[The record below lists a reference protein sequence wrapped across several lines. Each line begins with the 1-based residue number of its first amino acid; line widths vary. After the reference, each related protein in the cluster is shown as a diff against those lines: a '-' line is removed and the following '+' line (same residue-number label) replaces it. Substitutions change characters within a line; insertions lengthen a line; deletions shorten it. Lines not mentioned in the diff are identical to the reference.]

1 MLADAGKEATCTEDP
16 GPKERIF
23 HAVISVALR
32 NGFGKVALSLVARD
46 AGLSKGGLLYHFA
59 TKNDL
64 ISAMLEY
71 YANRTACHP
80 RPVHYGGADVTS
92 SGCNPFAVAVL
103 IAAAENPLLLEPFG
117 QILQSA
123 ETRKGGK
130 PMQRPLPLLGN
141 LANRL
146 CLGAMVAVDR
156 QKNAPT
162 GPAALCI
169 GANGWG

>member
-1 MLADAGKEATCTEDP
+1 MLADAGKEATCIKDP
-16 GPKERIF
+16 VPKERIF
-23 HAVISVALR
+23 RAVMSVALR
-32 NGFGKVALSLVARD
+32 QGFGKVTLRLVARD

-64 ISAMLEY
+64 ISSMLEY
-71 YANRTACHP
+71 YANLTACHP
-80 RPVHYGGADVTS
+80 RSVYYGEADVTGP
-92 SGCNPFAVAVL
+92 GCNPFAVAVL

-123 ETRKGGK
+123 ETGTIGK
-130 PMQRPLPLLGN
+130 PTQRPLPLLGN

-146 CLGAMVAVDR
+146 CLGAKAAMDR

-169 GANGWG
+169 KGNG